1 MVNVDYNL
9 YHTLVQHNDRE
20 KLFSRS
26 ESAYTKDCQYT
37 DKQLPVSLTSDLT
50 VGYLL
55 ITLSCSHLRRPV
67 RYFTSPLISLVSL
80 YTYKCI
86 YHLDLGQKLTLDH
99 SAVEIAEA
107 SALPS
112 YRPTEAEVSITDN
125 HTLARRKARVPP

>member
-1 MVNVDYNL
+1 MVDVDHNI
-9 YHTLVQHNDRE
+9 YHTLVQHNDGE

-50 VGYLL
+50 VNYLL

-67 RYFTSPLISLVSL
+67 RDLVSSLISLVFL
-80 YTYKCI
+80 YIYRCI

-99 SAVEIAEA
+99 SAVQIAEA
-107 SALPS
+107 FALTS
-112 YRPTEAEVSITDN
+112 YRPTEADVSITNN